1 MQIHPQ
7 ILNPEPRSNGGDVVQ
22 RLHEL
27 EIRRLRGVRVEVLP
41 SPSSTWPTIGPLN
54 QPGHGSFDSP
64 ANHSQL
70 SLPPE
75 PTFLNVVEFPPVSI
89 DSELQLLSTS
99 SPEEAHLALDTKK
112 RKWMGSSSVQV
123 LTQWLGLYSAV
134 PGSGQPLSASFRFGM
149 THAEEVSLPLTVQL
163 PKLPTR

>member
-1 MQIHPQ
+1 MGNEPGFGQITDSYAFSNGDTRPQ

-27 EIRRLRGVRVEVLP
+27 EQEIRRLRGERLEVLP

-54 QPGHGSFDSP
+54 QPGDGSFDSP
-64 ANHSQL
+64 ANRSQL

-75 PTFLNVVEFPPVSI
+75 PTFRNVVEFPPVSI
-89 DSELQLLSTS
+89 DRELQLLSTS

-112 RKWMGSSSVQV
+112 RKWMGSSTVQV
-123 LTQWLGLYSAV
+123 LTQ
-134 PGSGQPLSASFRFGM
+134 
-149 THAEEVSLPLTVQL
+149 
-163 PKLPTR
+163 